1 MSPANAYSP
10 FFHIAIRSHRHKC
23 LFQNSP
29 SRSIQCK
36 RCLVHIIGIIA
47 QYTKSRRG
55 VIGIMGSMVK
65 RCSVRFNTSDSSGC
79 IAYRSV
85 SPFRQTL
92 NSSESLGLILDHQCR
107 IKSRQMQSVPSINQF
122 IPIYIIRLTSFR
134 QPTPILNQL

>member
-1 MSPANAYSP
+1 MSSANAYTP
-10 FFHIAIRSHRHKC
+10 FFYITIRSHCHKC
-23 LFQNSP
+23 LFQNSS

-36 RCLVHIIGIIA
+36 RCPVHIIGIIT

-55 VIGIMGSMVK
+55 VIGIMSSVVK
-65 RCSVRFNTSDSSGC
+65 CCSVRFNTSDSSGC

-107 IKSRQMQSVPSINQF
+107 IKSRQMQSVPSIDQL
-122 IPIYIIRLTSFR
+122 IPIYIIRLTGLCQS
-134 QPTPILNQL
+134 TPILN